1 MGKRKPTAR
10 TIERRLWE
18 ETERE
23 YIIYREF
30 CIYGGLYAAPL
41 LAHGRRLGDAL
52 KQIRDDPEIVND
64 EDFLYKATQL
74 LHEGQRKTEE
84 ALWRTQMRMIKEGY
98 EIQGDKE

>member
-18 ETERE
+18 ETQRE

-41 LAHGRRLGDAL
+41 LTHGKRLGKAL
-52 KQIRDDPEIVND
+52 AQIRDDPEIVND
-64 EDFLYKATQL
+64 NDFLFHATQL
-74 LHEGQRKTEE
+74 LEEGERKREE
-84 ALWRTQMRMIKEGY
+84 ALWRTRVRMQKEGY
-98 EIQGDKE
+98 EIRGE